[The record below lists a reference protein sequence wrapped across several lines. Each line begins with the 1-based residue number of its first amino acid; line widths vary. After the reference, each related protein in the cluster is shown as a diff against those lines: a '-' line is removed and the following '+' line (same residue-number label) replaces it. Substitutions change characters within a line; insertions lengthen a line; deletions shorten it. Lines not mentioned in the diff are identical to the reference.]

1 LFEVKLEKS
10 SKKFFLFPIIIILIY
25 LMITQFSYAVFQIDS
40 PGNKFITLGYTS
52 FCYFMLLLGYCVALK
67 RRNFEFKKIILSTR
81 KVNAVVGFSAILTII
96 ISLNTIMSYYV
107 NVSEILKYLSNPG
120 LAYEHVKFLNRHER
134 MNETILD
141 ANSSFKSIIGVT
153 LTVFSFT
160 KYFLFAFIVLYW
172 KRLFN
177 LIKFI
182 SLFGIVFYLIQSLLV
197 GSMINIALIVFTLI
211 PVIIYKSKNSHNP
224 KSKSKH
230 KLKINRIIFL
240 GIFFTLILSY
250 FLGSRD
256 VFQISYD
263 GPFYVILSG
272 LFGLVSYISHG
283 YVGLSGA
290 LQLEFIPT
298 FGQSSFRG
306 IVTKIQPFL
315 GFENMFLE
323 SYLVR
328 HELATGWPA
337 LQRWSTIFPWIASD
351 FSFVLVPIIMFMIGN
366 FFKNVWKEAIKS
378 GNPYA
383 IVLMGHFFGFGF
395 MIPANN
401 FLFHTFGNSM
411 STIIIILLYIKS
423 SQIYTVRK

>member
-1 LFEVKLEKS
+1 LFEKLEKS
-10 SKKFFLFPIIIILIY
+10 SGKFFLFPIIIILVY

-40 PGNKFITLGYTS
+40 PGNKFITIGYTS

-67 RRNFEFKKIILSTR
+67 RRNFEFKNVKLSTR

-96 ISLNTIMSYYV
+96 ISLNTIMTYYE

-134 MNETILD
+134 INETFLD
-141 ANSSFKSIIGVT
+141 SNSSFKSIIGVT
-153 LTVFSFT
+153 LTVLSFT
-160 KYFLFAFIVLYW
+160 KFFLFAFILLYW

-177 LIKFI
+177 LIRFI
-182 SLFGIVFYLIQSLLV
+182 SIFGIVFYLIQSLLV
-197 GSMINIALIVFTLI
+197 GSMINIALIIFTLI

-224 KSKSKH
+224 KH

-256 VFQISYD
+256 VFQISYE
-263 GPFYVILSG
+263 GPLYVVLSG
-272 LFGLVSYISHG
+272 LYGLVSYISHG

-290 LQLEFIPT
+290 LHLEFLPT

-306 IVTKIQPFL
+306 IVTKIQPFV
-315 GFENMFLE
+315 GFENMFLK

-328 HELATGWPA
+328 NELATGWPA

-383 IVLMGHFFGFGF
+383 LVLMAHFFGFGF

-411 STIIIILLYIKS
+411 STIIIILIYIKS
-423 SQIYTVRK
+423 SQIYTIRK